1 MPTQL
6 ENEKSNFLNS
16 LANGLAVLTTFDAQS
31 PSLTISEVASRTNLT
46 RASAR
51 RILLTLADLGF
62 VSQRGSS
69 FSLTPRALSIGH
81 SYLNASGIEDAVA
94 HHVAALSR
102 ELQESVSVAVLD
114 GDEIVYVARSAA
126 KKIMQVRI
134 SIGTRFA
141 AASTSMGRVMLA
153 AKAER
158 GIRAI
163 WTINPPSD

>member
-69 FSLTPRALSIGH
+69 YSLTPRVLSIGR
-81 SYLNASGIEDAVA
+81 SYLNASGIEDAVT

-114 GDEIVYVARSAA
+114 GDEIVYVARNGPVRHMNTGFVLGARVPAQVTAA
-126 KKIMQVRI
+126 
-134 SIGTRFA
+134 G
-141 AASTSMGRVMLA
+141 MLLMA
-153 AKAER
+153 
-158 GIRAI
+158 
-163 WTINPPSD
+163 